1 MGGGVDKRDVLN
13 EGVVVDVVVG
23 VEANGYIM
31 GSSKLKS
38 LQLYHPLQNC

>member
-1 MGGGVDKRDVLN
+1 VDKRDVLN

-31 GSSKLKS
+31 GSPKLKS
-38 LQLYHPLQNC
+38 LQLYHHLQNC